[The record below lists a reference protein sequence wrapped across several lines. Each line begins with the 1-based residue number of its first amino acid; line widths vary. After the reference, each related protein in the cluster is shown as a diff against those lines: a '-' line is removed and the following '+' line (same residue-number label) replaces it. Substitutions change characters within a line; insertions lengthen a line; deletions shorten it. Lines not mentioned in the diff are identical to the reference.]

1 MKTAVITTG
10 GLGTRLFTI
19 TKVLPKTML
28 PLFEKNPSD
37 LNSPILRPL
46 IEIIFNDLYDMGFRR
61 FCFIVGEKT
70 KQVIIDHFN
79 KNDTF
84 INLLKKRNSVIDK
97 RFIKSLENFDKKF
110 DKCEVSWITQST
122 PMGFG
127 HALLSSKKFVGN
139 ETFLLYAGD
148 AFFLK
153 TNFLSD
159 FIHNHQK
166 SKDAICSVL
175 LERKKYLKGFGIAQV
190 KKKNNENVIFNMEEK
205 PKKPKSNLAVLPVYI
220 FDPLVFDALQNTMHG
235 YNNEL
240 QVTDAIQT
248 LIDWNKKVLSF
259 NYKEKSWFDIG
270 IPMNYHKALSQSF
283 KISTSNKI

>member
-190 KKKNNENVIFNMEEK
+190 KKRNNENVIFNMEEK

-220 FDPLVFDALQNTMHG
+220 FEPLVFDALQNTMHG

-248 LIDWNKKVLSF
+248 LIDWDKKVLSF

-270 IPMNYHKALSQSF
+270 IPINYHKALSQSF

>member
-190 KKKNNENVIFNMEEK
+190 KKKNNENIIFNIEEK
-205 PKKPKSNLAVLPVYI
+205 PKKPKSNFAVLPVYI
-220 FDPLVFDALQNTMHG
+220 FEPLVFDALKFQHRKDNC
-235 YNNEL
+235 NE
-240 QVTDAIQT
+240 
-248 LIDWNKKVLSF
+248 
-259 NYKEKSWFDIG
+259 
-270 IPMNYHKALSQSF
+270 
-283 KISTSNKI
+283 

>member
-1 MKTAVITTG
+1 MRTAVITTG

-70 KQVIIDHFN
+70 KQVIMDHFN

-110 DKCEVSWITQST
+110 EKCEVSWITQST

-153 TNFLSD
+153 SNFLLD

-166 SKDAICSVL
+166 SKDATCSVL
-175 LERKKYLKGFGIAQV
+175 LERKKHLKGFGIAQV
-190 KKKNNENVIFNMEEK
+190 KKKNSENIIFNIEEK
-205 PKKPKSNLAVLPVYI
+205 PKKPKSNFAVLPVYI
-220 FDPLVFDALQNTMHG
+220 FESEIFKALKNTFQG

-240 QVTDAIQT
+240 QVTDAIKTILKQKQSV
-248 LIDWNKKVLSF
+248 IGFNNKQKW
-259 NYKEKSWFDIG
+259 YDIG
-270 IPMNYHKALSQSF
+270 SPKNYVDSVNYSYKKSI
-283 KISTSNKI
+283 K

>member
-1 MKTAVITTG
+1 MRTAVITTG

-110 DKCEVSWITQST
+110 EKCEVSWITQST

-153 TNFLSD
+153 SNFLLD

-166 SKDAICSVL
+166 SKDATCSVL
-175 LERKKYLKGFGIAQV
+175 LERKKHLKGFGIAQV
-190 KKKNNENVIFNMEEK
+190 KKKNSENIIFNIEEK
-205 PKKPKSNLAVLPVYI
+205 PKKPKSNFAVLPVYI
-220 FDPLVFDALQNTMHG
+220 FEPIVFDALKKTIHG

-248 LIDWNKKVLSF
+248 LINWDKKVLSF
-259 NYKEKSWFDIG
+259 KYKQKSWFDIG
-270 IPMNYHKALSQSF
+270 IPANYHKALNQSF
-283 KISTSNKI
+283 NISTKNRI

>member
-1 MKTAVITTG
+1 MRTAVITTG

-70 KQVIIDHFN
+70 KQVIMDHFN

-110 DKCEVSWITQST
+110 EKCEVSWITQST

-153 TNFLSD
+153 SNFLSD
-159 FIHNHQK
+159 FIHNHEK

-220 FDPLVFDALQNTMHG
+220 FDPIVFDALKNTMHG

-270 IPMNYHKALSQSF
+270 IPINYHKALNLSF
-283 KISTSNKI
+283 KRSKSN

>member
-190 KKKNNENVIFNMEEK
+190 KKRNNENVIFNMEEK

-220 FDPLVFDALQNTMHG
+220 FEPLVFDALQNTMHG

-270 IPMNYHKALSQSF
+270 IPINYHKALSQSF
-283 KISTSNKI
+283 KIATSNKI

>member
-1 MKTAVITTG
+1 MRTAVITTG

-28 PLFEKNPSD
+28 PLFDKNPSD
-37 LNSPILRPL
+37 VNTPILRPL
-46 IEIIFNDLYDMGFRR
+46 IEIIFNDLYDAGFRR
-61 FCFIVGEKT
+61 FCFIVGDKT
-70 KQVIIDHFN
+70 KQVIMDHFN

-110 DKCEVSWITQST
+110 EKCEVSWITQST

-153 TNFLSD
+153 SNFLSD

-220 FDPLVFDALQNTMHG
+220 FDPIVFDALKNTMHG

-248 LIDWNKKVLSF
+248 LIGWDKKVISF
-259 NYKEKSWFDIG
+259 NYKQKSWFDIG
-270 IPMNYHKALSQSF
+270 TPVNYHKALNQSF
-283 KISTSNKI
+283 KISTRD